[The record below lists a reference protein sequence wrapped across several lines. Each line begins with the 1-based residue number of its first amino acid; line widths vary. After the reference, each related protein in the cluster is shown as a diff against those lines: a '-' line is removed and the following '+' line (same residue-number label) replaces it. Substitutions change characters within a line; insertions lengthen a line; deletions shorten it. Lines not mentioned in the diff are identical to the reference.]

1 MSKTKIAI
9 TLDEDFITEI
19 DYLIKE
25 HRFVNRSQAIQEAVK
40 EKLQKLKKSRL
51 AEECSKLVP
60 SFEKA
65 MAEDGISKDLSE
77 WPEY

>member
-9 TLDEDFITEI
+9 TLDEDFVAEI
-19 DYLIKE
+19 DHLVKD
-25 HRFVNRSQAIQEAVK
+25 HKFMNRSQAIQEAVK
-40 EKLQKLKKSRL
+40 DKLQKIKKSRL

-60 SFEKA
+60 SFEQA
-65 MAEDGISKDLSE
+65 MAEEGISEDLTE

>member
-19 DYLIKE
+19 DKLIRK
-25 HRFVNRSQAIQEAVK
+25 HKFMNRSQAIQEEVK
-40 EKLQKLKKSRL
+40 DKLQKLKKSRL
-51 AEECSKLVP
+51 AEECSKLNS

-65 MAEDGISKDLSE
+65 MAEEGISEDLSE
-77 WPEY
+77 WSEY